1 MSTLPLFLPNEHP
14 TIDIR
19 QEFFTDKMA
28 EEFAGRNA
36 LFISDIRSADW
47 QIISDE
53 EVEKEVHLIN
63 FYFQKTQVENDMR
76 AQEKWLEIMK
86 PSWSMFK
93 FRLPW
98 LKKAV

>member
-1 MSTLPLFLPNEHP
+1 MRNFFPNSEKLQWVLVDP
-14 TIDIR
+14 APFSAKRTPSIDIR

-53 EVEKEVHLIN
+53 EVEKEVNLNN
-63 FYFQKTQVENDMR
+63 FYFQKHRSKTICERKRNGW
-76 AQEKWLEIMK
+76 K
-86 PSWSMFK
+86 
-93 FRLPW
+93 
-98 LKKAV
+98 